1 MKRLIFSLIIA
12 VLAVTTVVA
21 APSKQHKKIVKKE
34 VAKIKAEKWQPTS
47 GAPTIEEQVATY
59 VEHQMMTDEEG
70 TPIYIYIMTTHS
82 AASMSPRM
90 AETTAQQGCKTDAAD
105 RILTELGIFKKEK
118 NLNLG
123 RAKRIIALQRKG
135 KNGNTEVL
143 ISLAFNRAEVLKANK
158 HLVEKN

>member
-12 VLAVTTVVA
+12 VLAATTVVA
-21 APSKQHKKIVKKE
+21 APSKQYKKIIKKE

-70 TPIYIYIMTTHS
+70 TPIYIIATNKG
-82 AASMSPRM
+82 ASMSPRM
-90 AETTAQQGCKTDAAD
+90 AETKAIQGCKTIAAEK
-105 RILTELGIFKKEK
+105 ILTELGIFKKEK

-135 KNGNTEVL
+135 KDGNTEVL
-143 ISLAFNRAEVLKANK
+143 ISLAFNRAEILKANK
-158 HLVEKN
+158 HLVEKK

>member
-1 MKRLIFSLIIA
+1 
-12 VLAVTTVVA
+12 
-21 APSKQHKKIVKKE
+21 
-34 VAKIKAEKWQPTS
+34 
-47 GAPTIEEQVATY
+47 
-59 VEHQMMTDEEG
+59 MTDEEG
-70 TPIYIYIMTTHS
+70 TPIYILTTHS

-105 RILTELGIFKKEK
+105 RILTELGILGKEK

-158 HLVEKN
+158 HLVEKH

>member
-21 APSKQHKKIVKKE
+21 APSNQHRKIIKKE

-70 TPIYIYIMTTHS
+70 TPIYILTTHS

-105 RILTELGIFKKEK
+105 RILTELGILGKEK

-158 HLVEKN
+158 HLVEKH

>member
-21 APSKQHKKIVKKE
+21 APSKQYKKIIKKE

-70 TPIYIYIMTTHS
+70 TPIYIMATHS

-90 AETTAQQGCKTDAAD
+90 AETMAQQGCRTEAAE
-105 RILTELGIFKKEK
+105 RILTELGILGKEK

-135 KNGNTEVL
+135 KDGNTEVL
-143 ISLAFNRAEVLKANK
+143 ISLAFNRAEVMKANK

>member
-12 VLAVTTVVA
+12 VLAATTVVA
-21 APSKQHKKIVKKE
+21 APSKQYKKIVKKQ

-47 GAPTIEEQVATY
+47 GAPTIEEQVAAY
-59 VEHQMMTDEEG
+59 LELQEKTDPNG
-70 TPIYIYIMTTHS
+70 TPIYIIATNKG
-82 AASMSPRM
+82 ASMSPRM
-90 AETTAQQGCKTDAAD
+90 AETKAIQGCKTIAAEK
-105 RILTELGIFKKEK
+105 ILTELGIFKKEK

-135 KNGNTEVL
+135 KDGNTEVL
-143 ISLAFNRAEVLKANK
+143 ISLAFNRAEVLKTNK

>member
-21 APSKQHKKIVKKE
+21 APSNQYKKIVKKQ

-70 TPIYIYIMTTHS
+70 TPIYIMTTHS

-90 AETTAQQGCKTDAAD
+90 AETMAQQGCKTVAAET
-105 RILTELGIFKKEK
+105 ILTELGVFKKEK

-135 KNGNTEVL
+135 KNGNTEVM

>member
-21 APSKQHKKIVKKE
+21 APSKQYKKIIKKE
-34 VAKIKAEKWQPTS
+34 VAKIKADKWQPTS

-70 TPIYIYIMTTHS
+70 TPIYIMATHS

-90 AETTAQQGCKTDAAD
+90 AETMAQQGCKTDAAET
-105 RILTELGIFKKEK
+105 ILTELGVFKKEK

-135 KNGNTEVL
+135 KNGNTEVM